1 MLFVLIVDHIGNV
14 FLYFDLYGHGK
25 LDLKFVL
32 GRAEKVCWKQ
42 QDLSNN
48 LHISEGEIAEEDNRT
63 TSLEKKVCL
72 FADTFTQVSNCYP
85 K

>member
-48 LHISEGEIAEEDNRT
+48 LHISEGEIERKIIEPRVWRKRFVYLQT
-63 TSLEKKVCL
+63 HLL
-72 FADTFTQVSNCYP
+72 R
-85 K
+85 